1 MLINELKEKKEKV
14 GELFVLHELIN
25 NLDQRI
31 KENNLK
37 FEERN
42 YKKLDKETIFESKT
56 KDFGISL
63 DEQIEKL
70 KKMEINLNII
80 CSIFLCIYFY
90 YNIFNLLISYKIIF
104 II

>member
-70 KKMEINLNII
+70 KKMEINLNK
-80 CSIFLCIYFY
+80 
-90 YNIFNLLISYKIIF
+90 LINELNV
-104 II
+104 